1 MAHSIHFMKTGC
13 STKNFFSDQVQNQQQ
28 AHQHPSA
35 QHGQH
40 PDHHQF
46 FNNNVEQKHVDTGNI
61 SNSNTSDT
69 QAAMT
74 TLMQH
79 TAQTIVQQKIMGN
92 PHLNPHEAMG
102 PGFESR
108 LVSLQNLSLYCE
120 KSVKIL

>member
-1 MAHSIHFMKTGC
+1 MCF
-13 STKNFFSDQVQNQQQ
+13 FFSLFTEQVQNHQQ

-92 PHLNPHEAMG
+92 PHLNHHEAVG

-108 LVSLQNLSLYCE
+108 LVSLQNFKFLLE
-120 KSVKIL
+120 KKICKNFESN